1 MELADSL
8 KAIANSIRG
17 CTDKTELMTLDQMSE
32 EISDIHTVK
41 EFLAERNCAKLF
53 FEFNTYKTIP
63 DGLIRFSETSDV
75 TDMRFMFGNCTKLTS
90 VPLFDTSKV
99 TNMNGMFNNC
109 TALTS
114 VPLFD
119 TSKVTNMNSMFN
131 NCSTLT
137 SAPLFDTSNVTNMS
151 FMFYYCIALTTVPL
165 YSTRNVTDMNRMFY
179 NCTALT
185 SVHLF
190 DTSKVTNMNSMF
202 GNCTKLT
209 SVLSFDMRAVTY
221 TSSMFNNCT
230 NLTDCLL
237 NNIKMNLQV
246 GSGTTYGHLLT
257 VESLLHLIKE
267 LVNVGSSR
275 TLTIGT
281 ANLRKLANTY
291 VKLIDITDE
300 MRAEDEFIDQKLPF
314 EVCESTDEG
323 AMLIS
328 DYALSKLWTIK

>member
-99 TNMNGMFNNC
+99 TNMN
-109 TALTS
+109 
-114 VPLFD
+114 
-119 TSKVTNMNSMFN
+119 SMFN

-202 GNCTKLT
+202 YKCTKLT